1 MFASRIILNTSQRR
15 SELRAELGN
24 KRKSDPAVMG
34 NIPEDPSSTEFEGTQ
49 DAENKQ
55 QKAPSGSSKA

>member
-1 MFASRIILNTSQRR
+1 M

-34 NIPEDPSSTEFEGTQ
+34 NIPEDPSSTEFERTTA
-49 DAENKQ
+49 AEDDQ
-55 QKAPSGSSKA
+55 RKAPSGSEKA